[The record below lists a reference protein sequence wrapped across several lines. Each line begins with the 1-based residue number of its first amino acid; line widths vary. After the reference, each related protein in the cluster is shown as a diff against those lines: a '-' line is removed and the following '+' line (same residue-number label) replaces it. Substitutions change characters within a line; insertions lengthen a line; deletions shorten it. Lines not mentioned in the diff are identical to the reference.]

1 MALRAIR
8 VHAVGGPEVLHLEE
22 VPDPRPGAGEV
33 LVRLRAAG
41 VNPVET
47 YIRAGAFGRQPQLPY
62 TPGSD
67 GAGDVL
73 AVGAGVQGI
82 SAGQR
87 VYVAGAPT
95 YAEMVAAPAEAVWPL
110 PEHVSYEQGAAIGV
124 PYRTAYLAVHFVG
137 QARPGD
143 RVLVRGGS
151 GGVGVAAIQI
161 AAAHGCHVVAT
172 AGTEEGR
179 ALVLAQGAD
188 AAAGHDEVERLRE
201 LAGGREA
208 PRGADRPGGGR
219 EAPGGAGY
227 DLIVE
232 MLANVNLPTDLGLL
246 ADRGRVAVVGSRGP
260 VTIDPRQIM
269 ARSSSVRGVMGMT
282 ADERRRIHAAL
293 DAGLRQRTLVPVV
306 GPRFP
311 MGEAPAA
318 HVQVMSPGARGKVVL
333 TMGGQ

>member
-1 MALRAIR
+1 MRAIR
-8 VHAVGGPEVLHLEE
+8 VHAVGGPEVLRLEE

-47 YIRAGAFGRQPQLPY
+47 YIRAGAFGRAPQLPY

-67 GAGDVL
+67 GAGEVV
-73 AVGAGVQGI
+73 AVGAGVEGF

-87 VYVAGAPT
+87 VYIAGAPT
-95 YAEMVAAPAEAVWPL
+95 YAEMVAAPVGAVWPL
-110 PEHVSYEQGAAIGV
+110 PDHVSDEQGAAIGV
-124 PYRTAYLAVHFVG
+124 PYRTAYMAVHFAG
-137 QARPGD
+137 QAQPGD

-161 AAAHGCHVVAT
+161 AAAHGCRVVAT

-179 ALVLAQGAD
+179 TLVLAQGAE
-188 AAAGHDEVERLRE
+188 AAAGHDDDERLRE
-201 LAGGREA
+201 LAGA
-208 PRGADRPGGGR
+208 S
-219 EAPGGAGY
+219 AGY

-232 MLANVNLPTDLGLL
+232 MLANVNLPSDLALL
-246 ADRGRVAVVGSRGP
+246 AERGRVAVVGSRGP
-260 VTIDPRQIM
+260 VMIDPRQIM
-269 ARSSSVRGVMGMT
+269 ARSASVRGVMGMT

-293 DAGLRQRTLVPVV
+293 GAGLRQRTLVPVI

-311 MGEAPAA
+311 LAEAAAA
-318 HVQVMSPGARGKVVL
+318 HVAVMSPGARGKVVL
-333 TMGGQ
+333 TMGGA